1 MQIDLTDEEAVALLA
16 LVDRAIENDRFL
28 LSPRAR
34 TLFGIRPKLLG
45 APSAPPS
52 AGPPRMGWPR
62 R

>member
-16 LVDRAIENDRFL
+16 LLYRTIENDRFQ

-45 APSAPPS
+45 ASPAPPS
-52 AGPPRMGWPR
+52 AGPPRMEWPR